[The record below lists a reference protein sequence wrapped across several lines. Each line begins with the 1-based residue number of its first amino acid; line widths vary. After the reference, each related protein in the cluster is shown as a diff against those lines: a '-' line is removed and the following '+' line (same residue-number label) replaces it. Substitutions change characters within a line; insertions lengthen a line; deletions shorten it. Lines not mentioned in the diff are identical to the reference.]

1 MVCKEYRTL
10 IREFTLTKGCMFH
23 VLSRVDAVI
32 VVATREGQHD
42 LYNYTMYA
50 HVASVTNHE
59 SGKEIHFTLNKTGVI
74 PTCSNI
80 KSSLVAKNY

>member
-1 MVCKEYRTL
+1 MVCKDYRIL
-10 IREFTLTKGCMFH
+10 IREFTLTKGCVFH
-23 VLSRVDAVI
+23 VLSRVDTVI

-42 LYNYTMYA
+42 LYNYTMYV
-50 HVASVTNHE
+50 HVTNHE

-80 KSSLVAKNY
+80 ESSLVAKNY